1 MNSHSLIQEKS
12 IHIVSFYKDLLPL
25 SKYFIEALY
34 FILYILLLFNVSR
47 ILFINHFIILFYSI
61 LYITI

>member
-34 FILYILLLFNVSR
+34 FILYILFLFNVSNFF
-47 ILFINHFIILFYSI
+47 LLINL
-61 LYITI
+61 

>member
-34 FILYILLLFNVSR
+34 FILYILFLFNVSKFF
-47 ILFINHFIILFYSI
+47 FINQFIILYLSI